1 MIEGN
6 MEEKDIVIN
15 INEHAIVD
23 RLSKN
28 ILILRVG

>member
-1 MIEGN
+1 
-6 MEEKDIVIN
+6 MEEKDVVIN

-28 ILILRVG
+28 ILILRIGWH